1 MEPSMRE
8 LIATSVDLTNLRFNK
23 TAFKAWILK
32 PNGMTK
38 KDWGMDNAAMED
50 DAPTLSLV
58 DEEGRSL
65 LCYVERSLAVKG
77 TEYVLLMP
85 VDPPVEIFAWAADE
99 ESEDDDEEMLID
111 IDDEELEDVFPTARA
126 VLAEHDLIL
135 NRTALTLTA
144 TGELPEV
151 AEEDIIT
158 LDIETDS
165 EPNYEQFQQLAVFF
179 YEEQEYVICSPLDPL
194 LFFAQL
200 NAAGQPELVS
210 LEELQMLLEMEEF
223 QELRAQLEMQAQLF
237 EDDE

>member
-1 MEPSMRE
+1 
-8 LIATSVDLTNLRFNK
+8 
-23 TAFKAWILK
+23 
-32 PNGMTK
+32 
-38 KDWGMDNAAMED
+38 MDNAAMED

-65 LCYVERSLAVKG
+65 LCYVERSLSVKG
-77 TEYVLLMP
+77 TEYVLLLP
-85 VDPPVEIFAWAADE
+85 VDSPVEIFAWAADE
-99 ESEDDDEEMLID
+99 ESEDEDEEMLID
-111 IDDEELEDVFPTARA
+111 IDEEELEDVFSTARA

-144 TGELPEV
+144 AGELPEV

-158 LDIETDS
+158 LDIETES
-165 EPNYEQFQQLAVFF
+165 EPNYEQFQQLATFF
-179 YEEQEYVICSPLDPL
+179 HEEQEYVICSPLDPL

-200 NAAGQPELVS
+200 NASGQPELVS